1 MSLPTSYRHNA
12 MSAPVQT
19 PPPHHYMQ
27 YGGMP
32 NNILKERLRASGG
45 LNSKESNISP
55 FTPATNNPNF
65 NPQRVGSKPV
75 ILAQPPKPPKGPEK
89 PLMPYMRYSKSVW
102 ETVKQQ
108 HQDLKLWEIGKII
121 GSMWRDLPESE
132 KQDFIDDYEN
142 EKVEY
147 ERAVKEYH
155 ASATYQ
161 AYLSAKN
168 KAAEEQPPHVHE
180 VKPPVNTV
188 MKGLDRRIDIQPAE
202 DEEDQDEQFSV
213 KQVAHA
219 RYLRNHRLINEIFS
233 DTVVPDVR
241 TVVTT
246 PRMQLLKRQV
256 HSLTMHQKKLEGE
269 LQQIEEKFEAKKQK
283 FEESTEV
290 FNDELKTLCEKKVDE
305 AMFSN
310 MVKKQM
316 EVLRREREEQL
327 KPVEPVQSPAPMTG
341 SNVATPADPSADEP
355 AAEASPME
363 TDPESAP
370 EPGERPAAEAPPPP
384 PAEHAPPAEEAVP
397 TAPESPAAV
406 PQQQPQPQ
414 PQPQPQQHCL
424 QVEGS

>member
-12 MSAPVQT
+12 MSAPVQA
-19 PPPHHYMQ
+19 PPPQ
-27 YGGMP
+27 
-32 NNILKERLRASGG
+32 RLRTSGG
-45 LNSKESNISP
+45 LNSKESTISP
-55 FTPATNNPNF
+55 FTLATSNPNF

-75 ILAQPPKPPKGPEK
+75 VLAQPPKPPKGPEK

-108 HQDLKLWEIGKII
+108 NQDLKLWEIGKII

-132 KQDFIDDYEN
+132 KQEFIDDYEN
-142 EKVEY
+142 EKIEY

-168 KAAEEQPPHVHE
+168 KVAEETPPLVHE

-290 FNDELKTLCEKKVDE
+290 FNDELKALCEKKVDD
-305 AMFSN
+305 ATFNN

-316 EVLRREREEQL
+316 EVLRREREEQQ
-327 KPVEPVQSPAPMTG
+327 KPAESAPSPAPMAAN
-341 SNVATPADPSADEP
+341 NVATPADVSAEEPAAQPSPAQAEPAAPPP
-355 AAEASPME
+355 AAEAEVP
-363 TDPESAP
+363 AP
-370 EPGERPAAEAPPPP
+370 APPAADGAAPPPP
-384 PAEHAPPAEEAVP
+384 P
-397 TAPESPAAV
+397 
-406 PQQQPQPQ
+406 PQQP
-414 PQPQPQQHCL
+414 
-424 QVEGS
+424 

>member
-19 PPPHHYMQ
+19 PQPQ
-27 YGGMP
+27 
-32 NNILKERLRASGG
+32 RLRASGGG

-55 FTPATNNPNF
+55 FTPATSNPSF

-75 ILAQPPKPPKGPEK
+75 QVQAQAPKPPKGPEK

-121 GSMWRDLPESE
+121 GSMWRDLPENE
-132 KQDFIDDYEN
+132 KQVFIDEYDE
-142 EKVEY
+142 EKAEY

-155 ASATYQ
+155 TSASYL
-161 AYLSAKN
+161 AYIAAKN
-168 KAAEEQPPHVHE
+168 KAAEEQTPHVHE
-180 VKPPVNTV
+180 TKPPVNTV

-219 RYLRNHRLINEIFS
+219 RYLRNHRLINDIFS

-283 FEESTEV
+283 FEDSTET
-290 FNDELKTLCEKKVDE
+290 FNDELKALCEKKVDE
-305 AMFSN
+305 AMFSGL
-310 MVKKQM
+310 VQKQL
-316 EVLRREREEQL
+316 ELLRKEKEEQQ
-327 KPVEPVQSPAPMTG
+327 KPA
-341 SNVATPADPSADEP
+341 EP
-355 AAEASPME
+355 A
-363 TDPESAP
+363 
-370 EPGERPAAEAPPPP
+370 
-384 PAEHAPPAEEAVP
+384 
-397 TAPESPAAV
+397 
-406 PQQQPQPQ
+406 
-414 PQPQPQQHCL
+414 
-424 QVEGS
+424 QVR

>member
-12 MSAPVQT
+12 MSAPVQ
-19 PPPHHYMQ
+19 PPPPPQRM
-27 YGGMP
+27 
-32 NNILKERLRASGG
+32 RASGG

-55 FTPATNNPNF
+55 FTPATSNPNF

-75 ILAQPPKPPKGPEK
+75 VIAQPPKPPKGPEK

-108 HQDLKLWEIGKII
+108 NQDLKLWEIGKII

-132 KQDFIDDYEN
+132 KQEFIDEYEA
-142 EKVEY
+142 EKIDY

-168 KAAEEQPPHVHE
+168 KAAEETPPLVHE

-283 FEESTEV
+283 FEDSTDV
-290 FNDELKTLCEKKVDE
+290 FNDELKTLCEKKVDD
-305 AMFSN
+305 ATFSN

-316 EVLRREREEQL
+316 EVIRREREEQL
-327 KPVEPVQSPAPMTG
+327 KPAESVQSPAPMAT
-341 SNVATPADPSADEP
+341 SNVATPADPGSDETAAQPEPMQTESTEQPEQPPAQEADGPTTSPGGAAEPLP
-355 AAEASPME
+355 AAAGP
-363 TDPESAP
+363 T
-370 EPGERPAAEAPPPP
+370 
-384 PAEHAPPAEEAVP
+384 PAE
-397 TAPESPAAV
+397 S
-406 PQQQPQPQ
+406 QSQ
-414 PQPQPQQHCL
+414 L
-424 QVEGS
+424 